1 MLVRRK
7 RGRRRWGINA
17 GERGLGTAYACY
29 LTISSCRVRAAR
41 EGRDREEMENQEV
54 EKGGA
59 PPSRKCSFGTCV
71 GAEGGGGK
79 YGTSFVPLV
88 DGGTTGGIL
97 LTLSPVLGAGYP
109 YGSCAPGWGA

>member
-1 MLVRRK
+1 
-7 RGRRRWGINA
+7 
-17 GERGLGTAYACY
+17 
-29 LTISSCRVRAAR
+29 VRAAR

-79 YGTSFVPLV
+79 YGTSDAPLV

-109 YGSCAPGWGA
+109 YGSCTPGWFA